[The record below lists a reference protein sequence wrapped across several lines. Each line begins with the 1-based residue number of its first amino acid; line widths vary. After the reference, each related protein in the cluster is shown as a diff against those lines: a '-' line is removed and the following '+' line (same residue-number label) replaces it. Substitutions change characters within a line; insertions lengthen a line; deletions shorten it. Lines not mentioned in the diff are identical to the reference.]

1 MFVLFLFTG
10 CELQKEVGKPF
21 ETVELHQISKN
32 KNAAAKKKAKKKE
45 KRTMTSDDF
54 AMDEE
59 KNAKEASKKKLVEE
73 DAENVPSAVTPGAA
87 LSGAVL
93 PMASQYPINNI
104 PTLPPSPYAFS
115 LQNWPITVIDTSYDL
130 NPPRALIALPSGE
143 EVSVQAGQMLPQYN
157 LVVMSIGKKAVDFVR
172 ISQIGSQTKVEPLQI
187 VSQN

>member
-1 MFVLFLFTG
+1 MFVLFLFIG

-54 AMDEE
+54 ATDEE
-59 KNAKEASKKKLVEE
+59 DVKEASKKKLV
-73 DAENVPSAVTPGAA
+73 AESAEKLSSAVTPGAA

-115 LQNWPITVIDTSYDL
+115 LQNWPITVIDTSYEL